1 MAVTPS
7 AASPAKHPSSDRYES
22 CAKAGLG
29 EHDEDEE
36 QARQAEGQTRH
47 EPGEHADRA
56 ERLDIELNRA
66 TVRQDPHVE
75 GCSIA
80 AASRASGRPH
90 ATLGLTARDDAAR

>member
-56 ERLDIELNRA
+56 ERPDVELDRA
-66 TVRQDPHVE
+66 T
-75 GCSIA
+75 I
-80 AASRASGRPH
+80 
-90 ATLGLTARDDAAR
+90 